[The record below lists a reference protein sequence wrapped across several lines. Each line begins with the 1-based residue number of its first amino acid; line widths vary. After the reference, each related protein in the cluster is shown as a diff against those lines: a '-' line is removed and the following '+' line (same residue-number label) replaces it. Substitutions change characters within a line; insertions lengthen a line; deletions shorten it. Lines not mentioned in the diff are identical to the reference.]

1 MTGEK
6 PGEFD
11 HLDTE
16 KPDSLKDLVNSLI
29 SMIKALYN
37 LAPAAILVGLILAS
51 LLIWVSLQFAE
62 IMMGII
68 IIIVLGV
75 SLFIY
80 GKTNDYGEAS
90 LALVAG
96 LLTAFTVE
104 WTQYLFVLFTVT
116 WVGFSAFAALLQ
128 SVKLAAEAEDIYRQA
143 AISIDSTRTKE
154 IEKQLREITKTNTL
168 RTLGPI
174 EEARVMLILAFHK
187 LPLEFNG
194 IHIEINRNAYS
205 GY

>member
-1 MTGEK
+1 MIILLGL
-6 PGEFD
+6 FD
-11 HLDTE
+11 CWGRIVKNTTDWRV
-16 KPDSLKDLVNSLI
+16 D
-29 SMIKALYN
+29 
-37 LAPAAILVGLILAS
+37 
-51 LLIWVSLQFAE
+51 AE
-62 IMMGII
+62 
-68 IIIVLGV
+68 
-75 SLFIY
+75 SRIY